1 MSARSILI
9 IYAAISALLSAAL
22 LASLLYVPPCGRQ
35 VSHVNPLGNPPGM
48 VDRLDMLDRPGAWR
62 AGVFVNST
70 LDPATS
76 NLTLDPPAA
85 AGDYPRQGQWTSA
98 EMPTDFP
105 FTELIPSWNAAA
117 PAGTAIRFFVAVRDA
132 RSHEWSPFL
141 YFGGWGQAPPPSSPH
156 VVSFSQGVVHVDTL
170 VLDRRADAYK
180 VRAQLISY
188 AFDAAPML
196 RRIAIS
202 YSGVVADEAQ
212 RAALIEP
219 IKIEGNWART
229 LDVPYRTQNETPKPL
244 RSQTCSPTSVSM
256 VLEYWG
262 RKFPTVE
269 NAIAMYDGEHEQ
281 FGTWNR
287 ATARAGE
294 VGLDAW
300 ITRFR
305 TWDAVKA
312 QIAQGRP
319 VIASIQFKTS
329 EFPAAALSHTNG
341 HLIVIRG
348 FTAGGDLIVNDPANA
363 SKGNG
368 VVYPAADLAK
378 AWFGHGG
385 VGYVIVGPG
394 REVAGTR

>member
-1 MSARSILI
+1 MSARSTLI
-9 IYAAISALLSAAL
+9 IYLAVAALISAGL
-22 LASLLYVPPCGRQ
+22 LASLIYVPRAGRQ
-35 VSHVNPLGNPPGM
+35 VSRLNPLGNPPGM

-76 NLTLDPPAA
+76 NLTLDATAA
-85 AGDYPRQGQWTSA
+85 DYPRQGMWTSA
-98 EMPTDFP
+98 EMATDFP
-105 FTELIPSWNAAA
+105 FTELIPSWNATA
-117 PAGTAIRFFVAVRDA
+117 PVGTGLRFFVSVRDA
-132 RSHEWSPFL
+132 RSREWSPFL
-141 YFGGWGQAPPPSSPH
+141 YFGGWGQARPPPPPQ
-156 VVSFSQGVVHVDTL
+156 VVSFPHGVVHVDTL
-170 VLDRRADAYK
+170 VLDRPADAYK
-180 VRAQLISY
+180 VRAQLVSY

-202 YSGVVADEAQ
+202 YSGVVADEVQ
-212 RAALIEP
+212 RAALMEP
-219 IKIEGNWART
+219 IKIEANWART
-229 LDVPYRTQNETPKPL
+229 LDVPYRTQGDTPKPL

-269 NAIAMYDGEHEQ
+269 NAVAMYDGDHEQ

-294 VGLDAW
+294 LGLDAW

-305 TWDAVKA
+305 GWDAVKA

-319 VIASIQFKTS
+319 IIASIQFKTG

-348 FTAGGDLIVNDPANA
+348 FTAGGDVVVNDPANA

-368 VVYPAADLAK
+368 AVYPAADLAK

-385 VGYVIVGPG
+385 VGYVIMGPG
-394 REVAGTR
+394 REIAGGS